1 MILKKSKKNLKIK
14 SKTKSKKNLKIKS
27 KTKSKK
33 NLKIK
38 SKKNLR
44 GGALTF
50 GQQPLR
56 TKYAAISSRIKAAHA
71 AHAER
76 AERKQSVQ
84 PFQKTTQTYNFP
96 KALKVVKTPYSSK
109 INYSKI

>member
-14 SKTKSKKNLKIKS
+14 SKTKSKKNLK
-27 KTKSKK
+27 T
-33 NLKIK
+33 K

-50 GQQPLR
+50 GELTFGQKQKQPLR
-56 TKYAAISSRIKAAHA
+56 TRYAGISKKIEATHA
-71 AHAER
+71 A
-76 AERKQSVQ
+76 RKQSVQ
-84 PFQKTTQTYNFP
+84 PFQPTKPLDFY
-96 KALKVVKTPYSSK
+96 KASEVVKTPYSPK